1 MIEEREQDQIVP
13 DEPIMDPETG
23 KRKWR
28 IGDIGRILA
37 ASVAAIFKGQLIF
50 KLKIDKYFLQIA
62 WTFLLFAMTILFSLG
77 VDSALSK
84 VEKNKKTLKELE
96 ILHTQKK
103 YELITLN
110 RRSTVSSLLEE
121 KGSAVKE
128 PEKPAITIE

>member
-1 MIEEREQDQIVP
+1 MIDDREQDQIVP
-13 DEPIMDPETG
+13 DEPVIDSETG

-28 IGDIGRILA
+28 IGDIGRFLS
-37 ASVAAIFKGQLIF
+37 ASVAAIFKGQFIL
-50 KLKIDKYFLQIA
+50 KLRIDKYFLQIA
-62 WTFLLFAMTILFSLG
+62 WTFLLFALMILFSLG
-77 VDSALSK
+77 VDSTLSK
-84 VEKNKKTLKELE
+84 VERNKKVLKELE